1 MTASSLTRTV
11 LLTAAAVVTLG
22 GAAPAFAGT
31 GDPAPP
37 EAGRRFD
44 LADHPI
50 PSFSRQTGLACN
62 MCHTAFLQLT
72 PFGRSFKLN
81 GYTLSNTEKVT
92 SGSDAVGQGLSLDRL
107 PGLSFMLQTS
117 DTHVARPAPG
127 TQNDQAELPDQF
139 SLFAGGAITP
149 NIGTFIQVTYAG
161 PDGAIGFDNVDL
173 RFAHPGTL
181 GGKPLTY
188 GVTVNNNPTVQDV
201 WNSTPAW
208 GWPFTGSDVAP
219 APAAGTVLEGSL
231 AQQVLGLGGYVFWN
245 NMLYAELS
253 AYRSAPQG
261 GAHPADASSEQTIRG
276 VSPYWRLA
284 LSREGSGQS
293 MELGTFGMATRWYP
307 SGVTGPTDRYLDLGL
322 DAQYQRSLGG
332 PNLTAHAT
340 YIHERRTLDATFAA
354 GDALG
359 PDRTLRSFKVD
370 AQLVMP
376 WGIAPGIGYFTTS
389 GDADAALYPTA
400 PLDGSATGSPNSSG
414 VIAELDFNPWLNT
427 RLAAQYVL
435 YGSFNGR
442 GTNYDGSG
450 RNAADNNTLYLM
462 AWVVF

>member
-1 MTASSLTRTV
+1 MTGHSIARTFFLT
-11 LLTAAAVVTLG
+11 TAGIAILG
-22 GAAPAFAGT
+22 GAVPASARAG
-31 GDPAPP
+31 GLAPP
-37 EAGRRFD
+37 EASSHID
-44 LADHPI
+44 LAEHPI

-92 SGSDAVGQGLSLDRL
+92 SGSDAVGQGLSIDRI
-107 PGLSFMLQTS
+107 PGVSFMLQTS
-117 DTHVARPAPG
+117 VTHVARPEPG

-149 NIGTFIQVTYAG
+149 SIGAFVQVTYAG
-161 PDGAIGFDNVDL
+161 PDGTIGFDNVDL
-173 RFAHPGTL
+173 RFARPGTL
-181 GGKPLTY
+181 RGKPLTY
-188 GVTVNNNPTVQDV
+188 GITVNNNPTVQDL

-208 GWPFTGSDVAP
+208 GWPFTGSAVAP
-219 APAAGTVLEGSL
+219 TPAAGTVVEGSL
-231 AQQVLGLGGYVFWN
+231 AQQVVGLGGYLFWN
-245 NMLYAELS
+245 NLLYAELS

-261 GAHPADASSEQTIRG
+261 GAHPADASSEQTLRG
-276 VSPYWRLA
+276 VSPYWRVA

-293 MELGTFGMATRWYP
+293 FEVGTFGLATRWYP
-307 SGVTGPTDRYLDLGL
+307 TGVTGPTDRYLDLGM
-322 DAQYQRSLGG
+322 DAQYQRNLGG

-340 YIHERRTLDATFAA
+340 YVRERRTLDATFAA
-354 GDALG
+354 GDALD
-359 PDRTLRSFKVD
+359 PHRTLRSFKLD
-370 AQLVMP
+370 AQLVTP
-376 WGIAPGIGYFTTS
+376 WGFAPGVGYFTTT
-389 GDADAALYPTA
+389 GDPDAALYPTS
-400 PLDGSATGSPNSSG
+400 PVDGSATGSPDSSG

-442 GTNYDGSG
+442 GDNYDGAG
-450 RNAADNNTLYLM
+450 RDAADNNTLYLT

>member
-1 MTASSLTRTV
+1 MTGPSLTRTT
-11 LLTAAAVVTLG
+11 LLTLAAIVVFG
-22 GAAPAFAGT
+22 GAAPAPARAGE
-31 GDPAPP
+31 PAPP
-37 EAGRRFD
+37 EASSRFD
-44 LADHPI
+44 LADRPI

-81 GYTLSNTEKVT
+81 GYTLSNTEEVK
-92 SGSDAVGQGLSLDRL
+92 SGSDAMGQGLSIARI
-107 PGLSFMLQTS
+107 PNLSFMLQAS
-117 DTHVARPAPG
+117 VTHVARPAPG

-149 NIGTFIQVTYAG
+149 HIGTFLQVTYAG

-173 RFAHPGTL
+173 RFARPGTL
-181 GGKPLTY
+181 HGKPLTY
-188 GVTVNNNPTVQDV
+188 GITVNNNPTVQDV

-208 GWPFTGSDVAP
+208 GWPFTGSAVAP
-219 APAAGTVLEGSL
+219 TPADGPVLEGTL

-245 NMLYAELS
+245 NLLYAELS
-253 AYRSAPQG
+253 GYRSAPQG

-276 VSPYWRLA
+276 VSPYWRVA

-293 MELGTFGMATRWYP
+293 MEVGTFGLATRWYP
-307 SGVTGPTDRYLDLGL
+307 TGVTGPTDRYLDLGL
-322 DAQYQRSLGG
+322 DAQYQRDLGG

-340 YIHERRTLDATFAA
+340 YIQERRTLDATFAA
-354 GDALG
+354 GDAL
-359 PDRTLRSFKVD
+359 DRHHTLRSFKVD

-376 WGIAPGIGYFTTS
+376 WGIAPGIAYFTTT
-389 GDADAALYPTA
+389 GDADAALYPA
-400 PLDGSATGSPNSSG
+400 GPVDGSATGSPNSNG

-442 GTNYDGSG
+442 DANYDGAG
-450 RNAADNNTLYLM
+450 RDAPDNNALYLM